1 MLEKKLNPQKL
12 SEIIEHASLI
22 TINLDKK
29 YLPGEVAE
37 L

>member
-12 SEIIEHASLI
+12 GELIEHASLI
-22 TINLDKK
+22 TIDLDKK